1 MIVDSSAIIALVRR
15 EPLADAIAEALGGA
29 DKVLISCAT
38 WFETSVVLKSPRVGR
53 TRQFVDDLAHQ
64 LGLEQIPF
72 TSRHAMAAFDAWERY
87 GRSNHPAALDF
98 GDCVSYATAKLAGE
112 PLLCVG
118 GDFTLTDIESVLG

>member
-1 MIVDSSAIIALVRR
+1 
-15 EPLADAIAEALGGA
+15 
-29 DKVLISCAT
+29 
-38 WFETSVVLKSPRVGR
+38 
-53 TRQFVDDLAHQ
+53 
-64 LGLEQIPF
+64 
-72 TSRHAMAAFDAWERY
+72 MAAFDAWERY